1 MAVESVEFGPASF
14 GKWHRLKPLLPK
26 LNPPGGGPHPAAGE
40 NEDEDEDEK
49 GSNAGGDGSGGQ
61 LVAGGMAGD
70 TGVAVVLEELKL
82 HADSDRSRR
91 REKCWWGWMSLLVLL
106 LLLLILP
113 LRESWSM

>member
-14 GKWHRLKPLLPK
+14 GKWPRLKPLLPK

-40 NEDEDEDEK
+40 DEDEDEK
-49 GSNAGGDGSGGQ
+49 GSNAGENGSGGQ
-61 LVAGGMAGD
+61 LAAGGMAGD

-91 REKCWWGWMSLLVLL
+91 RERCWWGWMSLLVLL

-113 LRESWSM
+113 LRESWSS